1 MRAAVVIFGILGAL
15 VAGIAALLLLGDTLG
30 ILVAVLLFATAIA
43 AIFVDRSVLKVLLGV
58 VLVAFVGGLA
68 VIGWLVALLVG
79 IGSGGDV
86 IPADPV
92 ALASAQAKI
101 DAVDDAAAFRLELT
115 EEEMTAY
122 ILDGLAD
129 NENNPLNAVILDVV
143 DRPGEPGIVEFEA
156 DFQGSGADGSGSV
169 SAELVNGEIKIELI
183 DLGIG
188 PFDVP
193 GLAKGAIEDLIEEV
207 GDLNKTLAENGANI
221 QSIEIG
227 NDRVIV
233 TGTQVST
240 DLITSGTLLAGLQQS
255 AASLGGVAPPPE
267 RLGPGVVNS
276 TSAGA
281 APFYVALGDSLA
293 ANVGVDQDRDGYVS
307 RLHNQLQLRDGQ
319 DYGLRNFGISGET
332 TGTMIRAGQLDEAIA
347 FMEDNAVEYVTIDI
361 GANNLLGHLGSKD
374 CSQTLEAPACAAR
387 LQSAF
392 ELYDDDIVLIL
403 DAIIEAAPS
412 ATVIFMRA
420 YNPFSLGL
428 GVGLEQASDQ
438 TLDSFNDL
446 AASLAAERSILVAD
460 AFTPMMGTTGVT
472 THMLDATP
480 DIHPLPIGFD
490 ILACS
495 FLEALGDSCPV

>member
-1 MRAAVVIFGILGAL
+1 M
-15 VAGIAALLLLGDTLG
+15 
-30 ILVAVLLFATAIA
+30 
-43 AIFVDRSVLKVLLGV
+43 
-58 VLVAFVGGLA
+58 
-68 VIGWLVALLVG
+68 
-79 IGSGGDV
+79 
-86 IPADPV
+86 
-92 ALASAQAKI
+92 
-101 DAVDDAAAFRLELT
+101 
-115 EEEMTAY
+115 
-122 ILDGLAD
+122 
-129 NENNPLNAVILDVV
+129 
-143 DRPGEPGIVEFEA
+143 
-156 DFQGSGADGSGSV
+156 
-169 SAELVNGEIKIELI
+169 
-183 DLGIG
+183 
-188 PFDVP
+188 
-193 GLAKGAIEDLIEEV
+193 
-207 GDLNKTLAENGANI
+207 
-221 QSIEIG
+221 
-227 NDRVIV
+227 
-233 TGTQVST
+233 
-240 DLITSGTLLAGLQQS
+240 
-255 AASLGGVAPPPE
+255 
-267 RLGPGVVNS
+267 
-276 TSAGA
+276 
-281 APFYVALGDSLA
+281 
-293 ANVGVDQDRDGYVS
+293 S

-361 GANNLLGHLGSKD
+361 GANNLLGHLGSED